1 MKKCRRL
8 IAILLTFVLLASSF
22 ATSAGAV
29 LIGGETPYV
38 PVDDDVIPTIIVPG
52 LFQSETK
59 YYDENGNVALNAKGE
74 PYEMPFFLDTTEEI
88 IIKAVEEALM
98 PIVNLVIDQEDKE
111 QMAAN
116 AIADVL
122 CETLLGKQQLDENG
136 QFINDIRA
144 TAYNDS
150 FDGLSQ
156 HDQETIL
163 DHFPME
169 YYIKHAGADKL
180 YVFSYPS
187 LDNMISTAERLCDF
201 VQFVKK
207 DSGYDKVNIVP
218 ISQGGS
224 VFNAV
229 MQIYADEGR
238 SLAEDF
244 NKIVFAVPALNG
256 STLVGEIMEYGLI
269 DEDYEIYRDM
279 IPALLGKDD
288 VVSSAINVALRIFPN
303 ADLNNLLDTVF
314 DVFIRDYA
322 RFSTCHWG
330 LCPTEN
336 YPGAKAIYLSDEA
349 AKNIVPQTDWFYQA
363 QLNSD
368 ANILKAQDDGV
379 LVFDIVDYN
388 VPLFHLVDS
397 WDDVPADGIIQLDST
412 SMGAYGVNNNV
423 KLPADY
429 VTPAEL
435 DHCTDPANH
444 NHKDPKN
451 LIDVRTGLLPESTF
465 YFYNQSHESSASNDV
480 FMKLASSILMDSN
493 FTSVHSYPDVFPQF
507 NGARKV
513 KGLMK
518 DVAEMQEKDVSNL
531 PTKYVTELYAA
542 IDEVT
547 AMLDNT
553 VIDVYEAEDAERRFY
568 NICDQI
574 EAYENGELEEDYEPG
589 ENTAYLDFSYL
600 LTDLLYILSQVLY
613 VFFGGAGFSDM
624 IK

>member
-1 MKKCRRL
+1 MKKSKKL
-8 IAILLTFVLLASSF
+8 IAILLAFMLLASSF
-22 ATSAGAV
+22 ATSVNAV

-59 YYDENGNVALNAKGE
+59 YYDENGKVALNANGE

-88 IIKAVEEALM
+88 VGKAVEEALV
-98 PIVNLVIDQEDKE
+98 PIVDLVMDQEDKE

-116 AIADVL
+116 AIADIL
-122 CETLLGKQQLDENG
+122 SETLFGKQQLDENG

-150 FDGLSQ
+150 FDGLST

-169 YYIKHAGADKL
+169 YYINHAGGDKL
-180 YVFSYPS
+180 YVFSYAS
-187 LDNMISTAERLCDF
+187 LDNIISVAERLCDYI
-201 VQFVKK
+201 QFVKK

-229 MQIYADEGR
+229 MQIYAEEGR
-238 SLAEDF
+238 SLSEDI

-279 IPALLGKDD
+279 IPALLGEDD
-288 VVSSAINVALRIFPN
+288 VLSYAINIVLRIFPN
-303 ADLNNLLDTVF
+303 ADLNNILDTVF
-314 DVFIRDYA
+314 DVFITDYA
-322 RFSTCHWG
+322 RFSTCLWG

-336 YPGAKAIYLSDEA
+336 YPGAREKYLSDEA
-349 AKNIVPQTDWFYQA
+349 SAKIVEQTDWYYRA

-368 ANILKAQDDGV
+368 ANILKAKDEGV
-379 LVFDIVDYN
+379 LIFDIVDYN

-429 VTPAEL
+429 VTPPEL
-435 DHCTDPANH
+435 DNCTDPANH
-444 NHKDPKN
+444 NHKDPRN
-451 LIDVRTGLLPESTF
+451 LIDARTGLLPETTF
-465 YFYNQSHESSASNDV
+465 YFYNQPHESSASNDV

-507 NGARKV
+507 NNSRQV

-518 DVAEMQEKDVSNL
+518 DVAEMQEYDTTAL
-531 PTKYVTELYAA
+531 PDEYKEELSGAIAQVTE
-542 IDEVT
+542 
-547 AMLDNT
+547 MLDNT
-553 VIDVYEAEDAERRFY
+553 IINNFETEKAERRFY
-568 NICDQI
+568 NICEKI
-574 EAYENGELEEDYEPG
+574 EAFENGETEPEVDEE
-589 ENTAYLDFSYL
+589 NSAYLDFSYL
-600 LTDLLYILSQVLY
+600 LKDLVYIISQILY
-613 VFFGGAGFSDM
+613 VFIGGSGFSDL
-624 IK
+624 

>member
-1 MKKCRRL
+1 MKKCRKL
-8 IAILLTFVLLASSF
+8 IASLLVFVLLASSF
-22 ATSAGAV
+22 ATGTNAV

-59 YYDENGNVALNAKGE
+59 YYDENGKVALNANGE

-88 IIKAVEEALM
+88 VGKAVEEALV
-98 PIVNLVIDQEDKE
+98 PIVDLVMDQEDKE

-116 AIADVL
+116 AIADIL
-122 CETLLGKQQLDENG
+122 SETLFGKQQLDENG

-150 FDGLSQ
+150 FDGLSE
-156 HDQETIL
+156 HDKETIL

-169 YYIKHAGADKL
+169 YYIKHAGGDKL
-180 YVFSYPS
+180 YVFSYAS
-187 LDNMISTAERLCDF
+187 LDNIISVAQRLCDYI
-201 VQFVKK
+201 QFVKE

-238 SLAEDF
+238 SLAEDI

-279 IPALLGKDD
+279 IPALLGEDD
-288 VVSSAINVALRIFPN
+288 VLSYAINIVLRIFPN
-303 ADLNNLLDTVF
+303 ADLNNILDTVF
-314 DVFIRDYA
+314 DVFITDYA
-322 RFSTCHWG
+322 RFSTCLWG

-336 YPGAKAIYLSDEA
+336 YPGAREKYLSDEA
-349 AKNIVPQTDWFYQA
+349 TAKIVEQTDWYYQS

-368 ANILKAQDDGV
+368 ANILKAKDDGV
-379 LVFDIVDYN
+379 LIFDIVDYN

-423 KLPADY
+423 KLPKDY

-435 DHCTDPANH
+435 DNCTDPANH
-444 NHKDPKN
+444 NHKDPRN
-451 LIDVRTGLLPESTF
+451 LIDARTGLLPETTF
-465 YFYNQSHESSASNDV
+465 YFYNQPHESSASNDV

-507 NGARKV
+507 NNSRQV

-518 DVAEMQEKDVSNL
+518 DVAEMQEYDTTAL
-531 PTKYVTELYAA
+531 PDEYKEELSGAIAQVTE
-542 IDEVT
+542 
-547 AMLDNT
+547 MLDNT
-553 VIDVYEAEDAERRFY
+553 IINNFETEKAERRFY
-568 NICDQI
+568 NICEKI
-574 EAYENGELEEDYEPG
+574 EALENGETEPEVDEE
-589 ENTAYLDFSYL
+589 NSAYLDFSYL
-600 LTDLLYILSQVLY
+600 LKDLVYIISQILY
-613 VFFGGAGFSDM
+613 VFIGGSGFSDL
-624 IK
+624 

>member
-1 MKKCRRL
+1 MKNYKKI
-8 IAILLTFVLLASSF
+8 IALLLVFVLLTSSF
-22 ATSAGAV
+22 ATGANAV
-29 LIGGETPYV
+29 LVGGETPYV
-38 PVDDDVIPTIIVPG
+38 PIDEDVIPTIIVPG

-59 YYDENGNVALNAKGE
+59 YYEDGKVALNANGE
-74 PYEMPFFLDTTEEI
+74 PYEMPFFMDTTEEI
-88 IIKAVEEALM
+88 VVKAVEEALV
-98 PIVNLVIDQEDKE
+98 PIVNMVMNQEDKE

-116 AIADVL
+116 AVANVL
-122 CETLLGKQQLDENG
+122 SETLLGKQKLDENG

-144 TAYNDS
+144 TEYKDS
-150 FDGLSQ
+150 FDGLSE

-187 LDNMISTAERLCDF
+187 LDNMISVAERLCDF
-201 VQFVKK
+201 IQFVKE
-207 DSGYDKVNIVP
+207 DSGYEKVNIVP

-229 MQIYADEGR
+229 MEMYADKGK
-238 SLAEDF
+238 SLSDDI

-256 STLVGEIMEYGLI
+256 STLVGEILEYGLI

-279 IPALLGKDD
+279 IPALLGEDD
-288 VVSSAINVALRIFPN
+288 VISYAINVVLRIFPN

-322 RFSTCHWG
+322 RYSTCLWG

-336 YPGAKAIYLSDEA
+336 YPGAKAIYLSDEST
-349 AKNIVPQTDWFYQA
+349 KNIVTQTDWYYQA
-363 QLNSD
+363 QLDSD
-368 ANILKAQDDGV
+368 ANILQAKEDGV

-388 VPLFHLVDS
+388 IPLYHLVDS
-397 WDDVPADGIIQLDST
+397 WDDLPADGIIQLDST

-429 VTPAEL
+429 APV
-435 DHCTDPANH
+435 DCGDPTH
-444 NHKDPKN
+444 THIDPYN
-451 LIDVRTGLLPESTF
+451 LIDAGAGLLPESTF

-507 NGARKV
+507 NNARNV

-518 DVAEMQEKDVSNL
+518 DVAEMQEYDTSKL
-531 PTKYVTELYAA
+531 PEKYVEELDAA
-542 IDEVT
+542 IEQVT
-547 AMLDNT
+547 EMLDNT
-553 VIDVYEAEDAERRFY
+553 VIDTFETEEAETRFY
-568 NICDQI
+568 NICEVI
-574 EAYENGELEEDYEPG
+574 EAYESGESENDEPK

-600 LTDLLYILSQVLY
+600 LKDLIYILSQVLY

-624 IK
+624 

>member
-1 MKKCRRL
+1 MKKCRKL
-8 IAILLTFVLLASSF
+8 IAILLVFMLLASNF
-22 ATSAGAV
+22 ATGTSAV
-29 LIGGETPYV
+29 LVGGETPYV

-59 YYDENGNVALNAKGE
+59 YYDENGNVALNPKGE

-88 IIKAVEEALM
+88 VVKAVEEALM
-98 PIVNLVIDQEDKE
+98 PIVNLIIDQEDKE
-111 QMAAN
+111 QLAAN
-116 AIADVL
+116 AVANVL
-122 CETLLGKQQLDENG
+122 SETLLGKQKLDEYG

-144 TAYNDS
+144 TPYNDS

-187 LDNMISTAERLCDF
+187 LDNIISTAERLCDF
-201 VQFVKK
+201 VQFVKE
-207 DSGYDKVNIVP
+207 DSGYDKVNVVP

-224 VFNAV
+224 IFNAV

-256 STLVGEIMEYGLI
+256 STLVGEILEYGLI

-279 IPALLGKDD
+279 IPALLGEDD
-288 VVSSAINVALRIFPN
+288 ILSYAINVVLRIFPN

-322 RFSTCHWG
+322 RFSTCLWG

-397 WDDVPADGIIQLDST
+397 WDDLPADGIIQIDST

-435 DHCTDPANH
+435 DNCTDPANH
-444 NHKDPKN
+444 NHEDPRN

-465 YFYNQSHESSASNDV
+465 YFYNQPHESSASNDV

-507 NGARKV
+507 NNARQV

-531 PTKYVTELYAA
+531 PTKYVTELYDS
-542 IDEVT
+542 IDQVT

-553 VIDVYEAEDAERRFY
+553 VIDVFETEDAARRFY

-574 EAYENGELEEDYEPG
+574 EAYENGEFENFEPG

-600 LTDLLYILSQVLY
+600 LKDLIYILSQILY

-624 IK
+624 MK

>member
-1 MKKCRRL
+1 MKKCRKL
-8 IAILLTFVLLASSF
+8 IALLLVFMMLASNF
-22 ATSAGAV
+22 ATGAGAV
-29 LIGGETPYV
+29 LVGGETPYV

-59 YYDENGNVALNAKGE
+59 YYDENGNVALNANGE

-88 IIKAVEEALM
+88 VVKAVEEALM
-98 PIVNLVIDQEDKE
+98 PIVNLVVDQKDKE

-116 AIADVL
+116 AVADVL
-122 CETLLGKQQLDENG
+122 SETLLGKQQLDENG

-144 TAYNDS
+144 TAYNAS
-150 FDGLSQ
+150 FDNLST

-163 DHFPME
+163 DHFPFE
-169 YYIKHAGADKL
+169 YYLKHAGADKL

-187 LDNMISTAERLCDF
+187 LDNMISTAERLCEF
-201 VQFVKK
+201 VQFVKR

-224 VFNAV
+224 IFNAV
-229 MQIYADEGR
+229 MQMYAEEGR
-238 SLAEDF
+238 SLSEDF

-256 STLVGEIMEYGLI
+256 STLVGEIMVNGLI
-269 DEDYEIYRDM
+269 DEDYEVYRDM
-279 IPALLGKDD
+279 IPALLGEDD
-288 VVSSAINVALRIFPN
+288 VLSYAINVVLRIFPN

-322 RFSTCHWG
+322 RFSTCLWG

-336 YPGAKAIYLSDEA
+336 YPEAKAKYLSDDA
-349 AKNIVPQTDWFYQA
+349 TKNIVTQTDWFYQA

-368 ANILKAQDDGV
+368 ANILQAQEDGV

-397 WDDVPADGIIQLDST
+397 WDDLPADGIIQLDST

-429 VTPAEL
+429 VPVSCGDRT
-435 DHCTDPANH
+435 H
-444 NHKDPKN
+444 NHVDPYN
-451 LIDVRTGLLPESTF
+451 LIDAGAGLLPESTF
-465 YFYNQSHESSASNDV
+465 YFYNQPHESSASNDV
-480 FMKLASSILMDSN
+480 FIKLACSILMDSN

-507 NGARKV
+507 NDSRQV

-518 DVAEMQEKDVSNL
+518 DVAEMQEYDTTNL
-531 PTKYVTELYAA
+531 PKEYTEELNGAIDQVTE
-542 IDEVT
+542 
-547 AMLDNT
+547 MLDNT
-553 VIDVYEAEDAERRFY
+553 VIDVIETEDAERRFY
-568 NICDQI
+568 DICEVI
-574 EAYENGELEEDYEPG
+574 EAYENGEIENDEPK
-589 ENTAYLDFSYL
+589 ENNAYLDFSYL
-600 LTDLLYILSQVLY
+600 LSDLIYILSQILY

-624 IK
+624 LK